1 MRSESNRQGFSLV
14 ELLVVIAIIAVLIGL
29 LLPAVQQAREA
40 AYRTTCENNLKQIG
54 LAMHNYQIANGTLP
68 PSRLG
73 QGYASWC
80 VLILPYVEQAPL
92 YGQWNLDELYYVQQ
106 PVAIT
111 TALKIFNCPTRRGIP
126 MLSISG
132 DSPREAS
139 LGLPMT
145 LEVPGALG
153 DYASNGGQYAG
164 SIVDAPACDGALCML
179 NATSTTNTGAPLTSF
194 TDGTS
199 STFLVGEKHVPLS
212 KFGMGGSL
220 GDGAIFNGD
229 WERSFSRIAGTN
241 NATPPS
247 APAPTFNL
255 GLGPWDVSG
264 PYHCKFGSYHPGIC
278 QFAFADGHVEAVST
292 NININTLQALATINL
307 GEVTPDY

>member
-1 MRSESNRQGFSLV
+1 MRSVRSRKGFSLI

-29 LLPAVQQAREA
+29 LLPAVQQARES
-40 AYRTTCENNLKQIG
+40 AYRTTCENNLKQLG
-54 LAMHNYQIANGTLP
+54 TALHNYQVANGALP

-80 VLILPYVEQAPL
+80 VLILPYVEQTPL
-92 YGQWNLDELYYVQQ
+92 YGQWDLSQLYYVQQ

-111 TALKIFNCPTRRGIP
+111 TSLKIFNCPTRRGIP
-126 MLSISG
+126 MLSTAG
-132 DSPREAS
+132 DSPRETS

-145 LEVPGALG
+145 LVVPGALG
-153 DYASNGGQYAG
+153 DYASNGGQFAG
-164 SIVDAPACDGALCML
+164 SVVDAPGCNGALCML
-179 NATSTTNTGAPLTSF
+179 NASSAANTGTPLTSF

-212 KFGMGGSL
+212 KFGQGGSL

-241 NATPPS
+241 NGSPPV
-247 APAPTFNL
+247 PTFNL
-255 GLGPWDVSG
+255 GLGPMDVSG

-278 QFAFADGHVEAVST
+278 QFAFADGHVEAVTT
-292 NININTLQALATINL
+292 NIDINTLQHLAQISD
-307 GEVTPDY
+307 GQVTPDY